1 MNNIKSLRKAND
13 FTQKQLADLLNIKQ
27 TSISKWELDISLPD
41 TDNLIK
47 LANIFN
53 VSTDYVLGIS
63 RYHYPVNVGVDNL
76 FTFEELEIIEDF
88 RKLSP
93 DFQATVKRTIKAFV
107 TSENKN

>member
-1 MNNIKSLRKAND
+1 M
-13 FTQKQLADLLNIKQ
+13 
-27 TSISKWELDISLPD
+27 PD